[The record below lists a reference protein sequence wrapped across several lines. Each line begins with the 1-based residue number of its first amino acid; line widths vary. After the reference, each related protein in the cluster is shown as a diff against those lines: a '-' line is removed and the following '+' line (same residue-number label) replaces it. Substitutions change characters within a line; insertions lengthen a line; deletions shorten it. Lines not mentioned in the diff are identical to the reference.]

1 MVIAFKSIEKERG
14 ENVLISIAMQAL
26 QQFNRMTI
34 KPENE
39 VLLELKQKGL
49 VPLNLSQNQ

>member
-1 MVIAFKSIEKERG
+1 MVIAFKSIEKEHG

-34 KPENE
+34 KTERVSAIEPFPKS
-39 VLLELKQKGL
+39 VK
-49 VPLNLSQNQ
+49 